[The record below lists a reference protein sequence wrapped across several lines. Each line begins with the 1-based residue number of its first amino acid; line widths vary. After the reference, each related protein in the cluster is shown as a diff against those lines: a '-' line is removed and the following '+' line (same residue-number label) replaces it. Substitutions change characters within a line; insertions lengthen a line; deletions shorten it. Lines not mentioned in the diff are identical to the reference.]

1 VSHRPL
7 APPRDDGLNST
18 GKDRLVERVTGSP
31 LLWCLAACL
40 VLTGLVW
47 ILGQRLAG
55 VELAP
60 DRGASWYY
68 WQLPHPSAWT
78 RLSAWTGYALHQL
91 SAWALIYYAQQ
102 HVRRYVKGLHPI
114 NVIALAVNLIF
125 ILLHVLQSQLFYD
138 GLAQDVSIY
147 SSQGSVILL
156 LVVVLLM
163 ESRRRGLILGRGT
176 SMSKRVVDFVRRYHG
191 YLFSWAVIYTF
202 WYHPIVNT
210 PGHLVGFFYMF
221 LLLVQGSLFF
231 TRAHV
236 NRWWTVTLELM
247 VAVHGALVA
256 IMTSGPQGMWP
267 MFLFGFLAIF
277 VLTQMHGLGLSA
289 RIRTIIGAAY
299 IAAVAAVYSW
309 RGWSR
314 LQEITW
320 IPVIEYGLVA
330 VLAGL
335 IAASLWIARTIPD
348 RPTQRK
354 AFESVGSQGRNDRR

>member
-1 VSHRPL
+1 MSS
-7 APPRDDGLNST
+7 GGN
-18 GKDRLVERVTGSP
+18 DRLVVRPPGSP
-31 LLWCLAACL
+31 QLWCLLAC
-40 VLTGLVW
+40 VALTGLVW
-47 ILGQRLAG
+47 ILGQRLAS
-55 VELAP
+55 VELGP

-68 WQLPHPSAWT
+68 WQLPHPTIWT
-78 RLSAWTGYALHQL
+78 HLSAWTGYALHQL
-91 SAWALIYYAQQ
+91 SAWGLIYYAQQ
-102 HVRRYVKGLHPI
+102 HVRRYVNGLHPI
-114 NVIALAVNLIF
+114 NVIALAVNF
-125 ILLHVLQSQLFYD
+125 FFVVVHMVQSQLFYD

-163 ESRRRGLILGRGT
+163 ESRRRGLLLGRGT
-176 SMSKRVVDFVRRYHG
+176 SMSKRVVDFARRYHG

-202 WYHPIVNT
+202 WYHPMVNT

-231 TRAHV
+231 TRVHI
-236 NRWWTVTLELM
+236 NRWWTVTLEVM

-256 IMTSGPQGMWP
+256 IMTSGPHGMWP

-277 VLTQMHGLGLSA
+277 VLTQMHGLGLSPQ
-289 RIRTIIGAAY
+289 IRTIIGVSY
-299 IAAVAAVYSW
+299 VTAVAAVYSW

-314 LQEITW
+314 IPEITW

-335 IAASLWIARTIPD
+335 IAVGLWIAGRVRNRSLAPDLVANTRTRD
-348 RPTQRK
+348 H
-354 AFESVGSQGRNDRR
+354 E

>member
-7 APPRDDGLNST
+7 APPRDGGLST
-18 GKDRLVERVTGSP
+18 EGKDHLLVRATASP
-31 LLWCLAACL
+31 LLWCVAACL
-40 VLTGLVW
+40 ALTGLIW

-55 VELAP
+55 VELGP

-68 WQLPHPSAWT
+68 WQLPDPSVWT
-78 RLSAWTGYALHQL
+78 RLSAWAGYALHQL
-91 SAWALIYYAQQ
+91 SAWALIYYAQR
-102 HVRRYVKGLHPI
+102 HVRRYVNGLHPV

-125 ILLHVLQSQLFYD
+125 ILLHVVQSQLFYD

-163 ESRRRGLILGRGT
+163 ESRRRGLVLGRGT
-176 SMSKRVVDFVRRYHG
+176 SMPKRIVDFVRRYHG
-191 YLFSWAVIYTF
+191 YLFSWAAIYTF
-202 WYHPIVNT
+202 WYHPMVNT
-210 PGHLVGFFYMF
+210 PGHLIGFFYMF

-231 TRAHV
+231 TRAHL

-256 IMTSGPQGMWP
+256 IMTSGPHGMWP

-277 VLTQMHGLGLSA
+277 VLTQMHGLGLPQG
-289 RIRTIIGAAY
+289 IRTIIAVTY
-299 IAAVAAVYSW
+299 VAAVAAVYSW

-314 LQEITW
+314 MQEITW

-335 IAASLWIARTIPD
+335 IAASLWMARTIQD
-348 RPTQRK
+348 RRLPGQALEPT
-354 AFESVGSQGRNDRR
+354 GSQEHK

>member
-1 VSHRPL
+1 MTHR
-7 APPRDDGLNST
+7 S
-18 GKDRLVERVTGSP
+18 RLLVRPVGGP
-31 LLWCLAACL
+31 LLWCLFAC
-40 VLTGLVW
+40 VALTGLVW
-47 ILGQRLAG
+47 ILGQRLAN
-55 VELAP
+55 VELGP
-60 DRGASWYY
+60 DLGASWYY
-68 WQLPHPSAWT
+68 WQLPHPTIWT
-78 RLSAWTGYALHQL
+78 QLSAWTGYALHQL
-91 SAWALIYYAQQ
+91 SAWGLIYYAQQ
-102 HVRRYVKGLHPI
+102 HIRRYVNGLHPV
-114 NVIALAVNLIF
+114 NVIALAVNLFF
-125 ILLHVLQSQLFYD
+125 IVVHMLQSQFFYD

-176 SMSKRVVDFVRRYHG
+176 SMSKRVVHFVRRYHG

-202 WYHPIVNT
+202 WYHPMVNT

-231 TRAHV
+231 TRAHI

-256 IMTSGPQGMWP
+256 IMTSGPHGMWP

-277 VLTQMHGLGLSA
+277 VLTQIYGLGL
-289 RIRTIIGAAY
+289 RPQIRKIIGVGY
-299 IAAVAAVYSW
+299 IATVAAVYSW
-309 RGWSR
+309 RGWLR
-314 LQEITW
+314 VPEITW

-335 IAASLWIARTIPD
+335 IAAGLWIAGRVSSRSPAADLVPGTRT
-348 RPTQRK
+348 RVH
-354 AFESVGSQGRNDRR
+354 E